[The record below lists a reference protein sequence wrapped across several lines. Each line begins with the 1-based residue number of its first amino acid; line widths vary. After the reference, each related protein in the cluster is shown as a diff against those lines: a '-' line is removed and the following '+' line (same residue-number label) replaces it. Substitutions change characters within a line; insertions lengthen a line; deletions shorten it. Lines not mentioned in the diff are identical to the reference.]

1 MSKPFLDS
9 NIVLYLLSGDAA
21 KAERVQAL
29 LEAGA
34 VISVQVLNEV
44 TSVCL
49 RKLKMPWQEVD
60 ALLLA
65 VKAACEVLP
74 LTVGSHEKAVELAK
88 RFQLSFYDAN
98 IVACALLSGTPVLLS
113 EDMHSGL
120 LIDGLLIL
128 NPFKEPQHPSRT

>member
-21 KAERVQAL
+21 KADQAQAL
-29 LEAGA
+29 LEAGG
-34 VISVQVLNEV
+34 VVSVQVLNEV

-65 VKAACEVLP
+65 VKAGCEVLP
-74 LTVGSHEKAVELAK
+74 LTVASHEKAVELAK

-98 IVACALLSGTPVLLS
+98 IVACALLSGAPVLLS

-120 LIDGLLIL
+120 LIDGLLIQ
-128 NPFKEPQHPSRT
+128 NPFSNPQNAV

>member
-1 MSKPFLDS
+1 MTKPFLDS
-9 NIVLYLLSGDAA
+9 NIVLYLLSADAT
-21 KAERVQAL
+21 KADRAQAL

-49 RKLKMPWQEVD
+49 RKLKMPWHEID

-74 LTVGSHEKAVELAK
+74 LTVVSHELATEVAK
-88 RFQLSFYDAN
+88 RYRLSFYDAN
-98 IVACALLSGTPVLLS
+98 IVACALLSGTPMLLS

-120 LIDGLLIL
+120 LIEGLVIQ
-128 NPFKEPQHPSRT
+128 NPFK

>member
-9 NIVLYLLSGDAA
+9 NIVLYLLSGNAA

-120 LIDGLLIL
+120 LIDGLLIQ
-128 NPFKEPQHPSRT
+128 NPFKQPQYLSRT

>member
-1 MSKPFLDS
+1 MSKPFVDS
-9 NIVLYLLSGDAA
+9 NIVLYLLSGDVA
-21 KAERVQAL
+21 KADRAQAL
-29 LEAGA
+29 LEAGG

-65 VKAACEVLP
+65 VKAACNVLP
-74 LTVGSHEKAVELAK
+74 LTVTSHEKAIEIAK

-98 IVACALLSGTPVLLS
+98 IVATALISGAQVLWS

-120 LIDGLLIL
+120 LIDGLVIQ
-128 NPFKEPQHPSRT
+128 NPFKDDFP

>member
-9 NIVLYLLSGDAA
+9 NIVLYLLSGDAV
-21 KAERVQAL
+21 KADRAQAL
-29 LEAGA
+29 LEAGG

-49 RKLKMPWQEVD
+49 RKLKMPWQEIDV
-60 ALLLA
+60 LLLA

-74 LTVGSHEKAVELAK
+74 LTVASHEKAVELSK

-98 IVACALLSGTPVLLS
+98 IVACAILSDAPVLLS

-120 LIDGLLIL
+120 LIKGLAIQ
-128 NPFKEPQHPSRT
+128 NPFKEIY

>member
-1 MSKPFLDS
+1 MSQPFLDS
-9 NIVLYLLSGDAA
+9 NIVLYLLSGDAV
-21 KAERVQAL
+21 KADRAQAL
-29 LEAGA
+29 LEAGGA
-34 VISVQVLNEV
+34 ISVQVLNEV

-74 LTVGSHEKAVELAK
+74 LTLASHEKAVELAK

-98 IVACALLSGTPVLLS
+98 IVACAILSGAPVLLS

-120 LIDGLLIL
+120 SIQGLVIQ
-128 NPFKEPQHPSRT
+128 NPFKEIY

>member
-21 KAERVQAL
+21 KAELVQAL
-29 LEAGA
+29 LETGA

-74 LTVGSHEKAVELAK
+74 LTVASHEKAVELAK
-88 RFQLSFYDAN
+88 RFQLSFDDAN
-98 IVACALLSGTPVLLS
+98 IVACALLSGSPVLLS

-120 LIDGLLIL
+120 LIDGLLIQ
-128 NPFKEPQHPSRT
+128 NPFKPPQHPSRT

>member
-1 MSKPFLDS
+1 MSQPFLDS
-9 NIVLYLLSGDAA
+9 NIVLYLLSGDAV
-21 KAERVQAL
+21 KADRAQAL
-29 LEAGA
+29 LEAGG

-74 LTVGSHEKAVELAK
+74 LTLASHEKAVELAK

-98 IVACALLSGTPVLLS
+98 IVACAILSSAPVLLS

-120 LIDGLLIL
+120 LIEGLVIQ
-128 NPFKEPQHPSRT
+128 NPFKEIY

>member
-120 LIDGLLIL
+120 LIDGLLIQ
-128 NPFKEPQHPSRT
+128 NPFKEPQYLSRT

>member
-74 LTVGSHEKAVELAK
+74 LTVASHEKAVELAK

-120 LIDGLLIL
+120 LIDGLLIQ
-128 NPFKEPQHPSRT
+128 NPFKEPQHLSRT

>member
-9 NIVLYLLSGDAA
+9 NIVLYLLSGNAA

-74 LTVGSHEKAVELAK
+74 LTVASHEKAVELAK

-120 LIDGLLIL
+120 LIDGLLIQ
-128 NPFKEPQHPSRT
+128 NPFKEPQYLSRT

>member
-21 KAERVQAL
+21 KADQAQAL
-29 LEAGA
+29 LEAGG
-34 VISVQVLNEV
+34 VVSVQVLNEV

-74 LTVGSHEKAVELAK
+74 LTVASHEKAIELAK

-98 IVACALLSGTPVLLS
+98 IVACALLSGAPVLLS

-120 LIDGLLIL
+120 LIDGLLIQ
-128 NPFKEPQHPSRT
+128 NPFSNPQNAV